1 MAAFGVALE
10 PKTKTGRAK
19 RETFIF
25 RKGQMAWHDPSV
37 TPLNQGFDI
46 KKVIAD
52 LEGR

>member
-1 MAAFGVALE
+1 MSAFGVALE
-10 PKTKTGRAK
+10 PKTGRAK

-25 RKGQMAWHDPSV
+25 RKGQMVWHDPSV
-37 TPLNQGFDI
+37 TPLNQVFDI

>member
-1 MAAFGVALE
+1 MSAFGVARE
-10 PKTKTGRAK
+10 PKTGRAK

-25 RKGQMAWHDPSV
+25 RKGQMVWHDPSV
-37 TPLNQGFDI
+37 TPLNQVFDI